1 MIAAQPCSDPATVL
15 AVDIMV
21 KTDRDKNK
29 NDPRQLH
36 FLSTGIGGEKGWVL
50 FVSLHLKSKNKKKK
64 QQTNKKHL
72 EKEKKKKI
80 NQKSSNKD
88 DREGVEMAFSG

>member
-64 QQTNKKHL
+64 TTNKWKTL
-72 EKEKKKKI
+72 GKRKEEKNKPEK
-80 NQKSSNKD
+80 Q
-88 DREGVEMAFSG
+88 

>member
-50 FVSLHLKSKNKKKK
+50 FVSLHLKSK
-64 QQTNKKHL
+64 HL